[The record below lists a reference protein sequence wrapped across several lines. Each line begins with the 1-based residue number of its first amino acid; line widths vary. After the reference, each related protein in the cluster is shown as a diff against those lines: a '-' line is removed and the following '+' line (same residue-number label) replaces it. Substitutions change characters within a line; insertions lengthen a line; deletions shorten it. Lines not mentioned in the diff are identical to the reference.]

1 MTVREV
7 CNAIDGK
14 VGISVSLRESCSTI
28 RDEGSFICD
37 PVALDLWADFVVE
50 TITYLTNCI
59 DLGIK
64 VVPVRKG
71 EAR

>member
-1 MTVREV
+1 MTVKEI
-7 CNAIDGK
+7 CFAIEGNVD
-14 VGISVSLRESCSTI
+14 ISVSLRESGYTI

-37 PVALDLWADFVVE
+37 PVALDMWGDFIVD
-50 TITYLTNCI
+50 TIACLKNNI

-71 EAR
+71 DAR

>member
-7 CNAIDGK
+7 CSAIDGN
-14 VGISVSLRESCSTI
+14 VGISVSLRESSYTI

-50 TITYLTNCI
+50 TITCLKNNI